1 MTREREDRVSP
12 TGGRDD
18 DNDERREEEDFVVV
32 VISSFVLDVMVRGSG
47 FGVSGL
53 MLCRRTKGF
62 IHFRLN
68 SIAVNLFIMRLREFS
83 LI

>member
-32 VISSFVLDVMVRGSG
+32 VISSFVLDVMV
-47 FGVSGL
+47 VTYVIMNYL
-53 MLCRRTKGF
+53 RR
-62 IHFRLN
+62 
-68 SIAVNLFIMRLREFS
+68 
-83 LI
+83 